1 MSSTTLTGTNLTD
14 INRYFPSLGGWNT
27 RARVARD
34 EPSESAP
41 ASLPASMNAPA
52 PSTRPT
58 TGEAAGTLPA
68 FSAPSPTAASRDEAL
83 SPHSDAALVARA
95 GAGDMAAFRVLVER
109 YQRPMA
115 ALVARMTD
123 NPDDV
128 DDIVQELF
136 IRAWKGLPKFR
147 GDAQFSTWL
156 YRIGVNTAIKHR
168 SRRKGDTTH
177 TVSAEALAG
186 GMEQISAPSFA
197 SPEQGGD
204 PFHAAEKR
212 EREEAIRKAVASL
225 PEKQRTVVVLH
236 YFEGHS
242 CEEISQIVGCSL
254 GTVWSRLH
262 YACKRLKGV
271 LETPGS
277 EYAGVEG
284 GA

>member
-1 MSSTTLTGTNLTD
+1 
-14 INRYFPSLGGWNT
+14 
-27 RARVARD
+27 
-34 EPSESAP
+34 
-41 ASLPASMNAPA
+41 
-52 PSTRPT
+52 
-58 TGEAAGTLPA
+58 
-68 FSAPSPTAASRDEAL
+68 
-83 SPHSDAALVARA
+83 
-95 GAGDMAAFRVLVER
+95 MAAFRVLVER

-168 SRRKGDTTH
+168 SRRKGDIAN

-197 SPEQGGD
+197 APERGGD
-204 PFHAAEKR
+204 PFHAAAKR
-212 EREEAIRKAVASL
+212 EREEAIRQAVASL

-271 LETPGS
+271 LEPS
-277 EYAGVEG
+277 GVGLSGIEG